1 MNIKLNDCQKELKN
15 ALETTN
21 AKTFIC
27 DWDRGSGK
35 SYMLAYIILEEKPKN
50 VLYLGER
57 GIAPWLIRE
66 RIEEIRHIYKEEFD
80 KSVTSIKEILDGVL
94 TITFNDNSISK
105 VYIYDLKE
113 DKYKDVHFDY
123 IMFDNLLPIP
133 LDYKYNKI
141 ISMVTIDGDQKLKK
155 FYKNVFILT
164 NKKEKHL
171 KFDIMDNLK
180 EELICLTKKIKEER
194 EKENFGTYKNLI
206 VAYKEILTIYKDLHR
221 FIYQ

>member
-80 KSVTSIKEILDGVL
+80 RNVNSIEKIVDGVL

-113 DKYKDVHFDY
+113 DKYKYIHFDY

-141 ISMVTIDGDQKLKK
+141 ISMVTTNENQKLKN

-164 NKKEKHL
+164 NKKEEPL

-180 EELICLTKKIKEER
+180 EELKCLTKKIKQER
-194 EKENFGTYKNLI
+194 ESENFGTYKNLI
-206 VAYKEILTIYKDLHR
+206 LAYKEILMILKSLE
-221 FIYQ
+221 